1 MIAHW
6 DEVAAERDLGQ
17 AAGALNVGLRRLEL
31 TAGETVE
38 QGDPGAEEIVFVLA
52 GSGSSQDR
60 GTHRRFVPAT
70 ASCAT
75 SGTRAIRSPQATKG

>member
-1 MIAHW
+1 MIAHR

-31 TAGETVE
+31 MPGETVE
-38 QGDPGAEEIVFVLA
+38 QGDPGAEEILFVLA

-60 GTHRRFVPAT
+60 ETRRRLVPAT
-70 ASCAT
+70 ASSAT
-75 SGTRAIRSPQATKG
+75 SSTRAIRSARATTG